1 MRLFTLKIQG
11 MKSVL
16 CVSSVKR
23 AVLSIEG
30 VDAVHIDLTT
40 GIAKI
45 RCYDETVTEDIIKN
59 KIIEVGYSIDAQK
72 NYAAAEPESQEIALR
87 RKSFLLG
94 VIAVIAALAS
104 LILYLRGLLGLNF
117 NLIMTAAVVECCCG
131 LLALYLGKKIVLE
144 GLNNLFSGRPCMESL
159 TAVGV
164 CFALLYS
171 LFSLYGL
178 SSGNDLAAGNI
189 YAAAATAVL
198 WWSMLGEYLSTK
210 ICQPKTEMETDTLSA
225 MLLSKGEKYQVTSDM
240 LLEGDVIVVQKGEII
255 PADGIIEA
263 GNAAVD
269 ESDFTGSSIPVLKDK
284 GMEVMAGSY
293 VFGGELTVKVHTAAV
308 SLPKN
313 VEDKKVV
320 SEEKLENSG
329 DKRAALFLPV
339 ILIVAVA
346 VSLNWL
352 FYSGSLG
359 LAGKIF
365 TAIMLVTCP
374 CALKA
379 AQSAALLRALQK
391 AAAIGMIH
399 CSGIKPLL
407 LFKELSVI
415 IFGKTGTITDRK
427 IVLTDIVAYN
437 GVKEEA
443 ALVLAASLENSSLH
457 PVAGALKDKVAEENL
472 LTCEKMQ
479 YHPGEGISAVC
490 QQAKV
495 CFGIAEYVHRSCRI
509 PEAAL
514 QQAEKWREEGKTPL
528 FLAAGR
534 TLCAVLAVAE
544 EIPQTSK
551 NIIASLQAEGI
562 RTMMMTGDTKEAAL
576 RAASFA
582 GIEKYM
588 GALSPQEKLELVSS
602 ISLGGEKV
610 AVVSS
615 CHNDCLEECK
625 ADLRI
630 AVGCRQSINGKN
642 NAADV
647 VLQEGR
653 LESLLQAIQLSKKLA
668 AADRQGILLF
678 YIFTVLLL
686 PFAAGAFYF
695 VVPGL
700 LAQPVYILLAVLVEG
715 LLLLANAYTI

>member
-16 CVSSVKR
+16 CVSSVER

-30 VDAVHIDLTT
+30 VDAVHVDLTT

-72 NYAAAEPESQEIALR
+72 TSAAAEPENQEANLH

-104 LILYLRGLLGLNF
+104 LILYFRGLLGLNF
-117 NLIMTAAVVECCCG
+117 NLIMTAATAECCCG

-171 LFSLYGL
+171 LFSLYDL
-178 SSGNDLAAGNI
+178 SSGNDLAAENI
-189 YAAAATAVL
+189 YAAAAAAVL
-198 WWSMLGEYLSTK
+198 GWSMLGEYLSTK
-210 ICQPKTEMETDTLSA
+210 ICQPKTEMETNILSA
-225 MLLSKGEKYQVTSDM
+225 MLLSKGEKYPVTSDM
-240 LLEGDVIVVQKGEII
+240 LLEGDVIIVQKGEII

-284 GMEVMAGSY
+284 GMKVMTGSY
-293 VFGGELTVKVHTAAV
+293 IFGGELTVKVCAAAV

-313 VEDKKVV
+313 VEVKKAV
-320 SEEKLENSG
+320 SAEKLENSD

-359 LAGKIF
+359 LAGKVF

-379 AQSAALLRALQK
+379 AQSAALLKVLQK
-391 AAAIGMIH
+391 AAAMGIH

-407 LFKELSVI
+407 LFKELSVV

-427 IVLTDIVAYN
+427 IILTDIVAYN

-457 PVAGALKDKVAEENL
+457 PVAGALKDKVAEEKL

-495 CFGIAEYVHRSCRI
+495 CFGIAEYVHHSCRI

-576 RAASFA
+576 RAASFI

-653 LESLLQAIQLSKKLA
+653 LESLLQAIQLSKKLS

-695 VVPGL
+695 VMPGL